1 MALNEA
7 NRLAMQTEQL
17 IKEVQTILEDM
28 KAKDYVLLDV
38 QGKSSVTDYM
48 MIVSGTSKRHV
59 ISIANDVMEKIKKAG
74 VKPLGTEGQNSGDW
88 ILVDLGDVVV
98 HVMMPD
104 ARAFYDLE
112 RLWRHTDDEPV
123 TG

>member
-38 QGKSSVTDYM
+38 LCKSSVTVYM

-98 HVMMPD
+98 LVMIPD
-104 ARAFYDLE
+104 ARALYDLE
-112 RLWRHTDDEPV
+112 LLLSHTDDEPV
-123 TG
+123 SG